1 MLGKNWAS
9 SKREKRKNLQVK
21 GGLLVMA
28 GKKEADR
35 SGMDWVGRRQVC
47 SQGPGG
53 QDAGPQSR

>member
-35 SGMDWVGRRQVC
+35 SGMDWVGQIGRAHV
-47 SQGPGG
+47 
-53 QDAGPQSR
+53 